1 MMEIAQLPR
10 FPVTLDGQT
19 VRIGTTGELVV
30 ALDVLQGQYD
40 RATLDQLRGHLPQ
53 IIRDGRELLTV
64 MKSLSADDQLFL
76 LEALGEHLA
85 GILKDAERL
94 RDLLA
99 MLADERVEQ
108 AVLETLGGDGLNSL
122 IHNARELS
130 GILEW
135 IYGSSD
141 SRVLEAI
148 GMEKL
153 RGICRSAGDIGL
165 VLHSLD
171 RSLQGKLLEGLG
183 WDLVAAGV
191 RDGHDLSTLLRALPP
206 DASKRLLQHFTA
218 PRLRQLIGNPDDWA
232 YLYQR
237 LEPEEAEFITKYLD
251 IQ

>member
-1 MMEIAQLPR
+1 MEINKLPR
-10 FPVTLDGQT
+10 FPVTLDGQA

-30 ALDVLQGQYD
+30 ALDVLRGQYD
-40 RATLDQLRGHLPQ
+40 RATLAQLREHLPQ
-53 IIRDGRELLTV
+53 IIRNGQEFLTV

-76 LEALGEHLA
+76 LEAFGKNLA
-85 GILKDAERL
+85 EVLRDAERL

-108 AVLETLGGDGLNSL
+108 AVLETLGGDGLNRL

-141 SRVLEAI
+141 SRVLESI

-153 RGICRSAGDIGL
+153 RGICRSAEDLGL
-165 VLHSLD
+165 VLRSLD
-171 RSLQGKLLEGLG
+171 RSMQGKFLEGLG

-191 RDGHDLSTLLRALPP
+191 RDGRDLSTLLRALPP
-206 DASKRLLQHFTA
+206 EASQRLLQHFTA

-232 YLYQR
+232 YLYRR
-237 LEPEEAEFITKYLD
+237 LEPEEADFITGYLD
-251 IQ
+251 LS